1 MTYLFFSLFRETEE
15 KNYNQKE
22 EETHQIGIQKPKRT
36 HELDVET
43 GNQSSK

>member
-1 MTYLFFSLFRETEE
+1 MFDFFYFSKTEE
-15 KNYNQKE
+15 QNHNQKE
-22 EETHQIGIQKPKRT
+22 DETHPIGIQKPERT

>member
-1 MTYLFFSLFRETEE
+1 MFIFFNFRKAKEQ
-15 KNYNQKE
+15 NHNQKE
-22 EETHQIGIQKPKRT
+22 EETHPIVIQKPKRT